1 MDLEFLNDLEM
12 EELEGKD
19 EVIKSIR
26 FSKEEFY
33 MLKYCK
39 HINKRF
45 ATYVKELMEQ
55 DIKNDSR
62 GYDFDIEKLKQEL
75 KQELKEELLEELK
88 QMNESAYNLE
98 KDKEESKAISE
109 NRKEVMNFLQNRN

>member
-1 MDLEFLNDLEM
+1 MDLEFLDSIEM

-26 FSKEEFY
+26 FSKDEFY

-55 DIKNDSR
+55 DIKNDSK

-75 KQELKEELLEELK
+75 KQELKEELLEELIK
-88 QMNESAYNLE
+88 INESACDSE
-98 KDKEESKAISE
+98 KDKEQITKTSE
-109 NRKEVMNFLQNRN
+109 DKEALVNFLTNRK